1 MTPRGGYKRKR
12 NDALIREES
21 DESIVAVKRGNFRG
35 AKGLYFRNAFEE
47 RSMVRLDTNLQGTPR
62 PKQTDEERVRDF
74 QRKLYRKA
82 KEDKGFRF
90 YVLYDKVRLPYVLR
104 EAYRLS
110 RAKKGAPGVDGK
122 SFEDIERETGSEAFL
137 DGIRLEL
144 ETKTYKPSPVKRVYI
159 PKANGKMRPLGI
171 PTIKDRVI
179 QRACKIVIEPIFE
192 ADFEEESYGFRPK
205 KSAAKAIVKIKENL
219 EEGRTEVLDAD
230 LSAYFDTIPHH
241 ELLVLIGMRISDKN
255 VIHLIKLWLNAP
267 IFEDGETRSGKGCG
281 TPQGGVISPLLA
293 NIYMNLVD
301 KAVKRIGGAFRPYGV
316 TIVRY
321 ADDFILM
328 ARNLPPAAIA
338 YLKNMLARMKLTL
351 NEEKTRIVDAK
362 RESFNFLGF
371 TFEYADDLHGRDR
384 KYLRI
389 TPSAKALQ
397 RIRDNV
403 RDYVKRKR
411 HLGPHEFAG
420 GLNAILRGWMNYYS
434 IQGVSYPKEAFR
446 KLRWY
451 LVDRLYRFFRRKSQ
465 RRCKLSNR
473 GALRWLV
480 EKQGLI
486 DPTRYV
492 RG

>member
-1 MTPRGGYKRKR
+1 VTPRDDYKRER
-12 NDALIREES
+12 NVVLTREES
-21 DESIVAVKRGNFRG
+21 DEPMVAEKRGNARG
-35 AKGLYFRNAFEE
+35 AKGLCFRNAFEE
-47 RSMVRLDTNLQGTPR
+47 RSTVRLETNLQGTPR

-90 YVLYDKVRLPYVLR
+90 YVLYDKVRVSYMLR
-104 EAYRLS
+104 EAYRRC
-110 RAKKGAPGVDGK
+110 RANKGAPGIDGK
-122 SFEDIERETGSEAFL
+122 TFEDIERETGIEAFL
-137 DGIRLEL
+137 ETIRQEL
-144 ETKTYKPSPVKRVYI
+144 EAKTYAPSPVKRVYI

-171 PTIKDRVI
+171 PTIKDRVV
-179 QRACKIVIEPIFE
+179 QMACKMVIEPIFE

-205 KSAAKAIVKIKENL
+205 KSAADAVAKIKRNL

-267 IFEDGETRSGKGCG
+267 ISEEGNTRSGNGCG

-301 KAVKRIGGAFRPYGV
+301 KAVMRIGGAFRPYGV

-328 ARNLPPAAIA
+328 GRNLPPAIIA
-338 YLKNMLARMKLTL
+338 YLKSMLARMKLTL
-351 NEEKTRIVDAK
+351 NEEKTRIVNAK

-371 TFEYADDLHGRDR
+371 TFEYADDLRGRGT
-384 KYLRI
+384 KYWRI
-389 TPSAKALQ
+389 TPGDKALQ
-397 RIRDNV
+397 HIRDSV
-403 RDYVKRKR
+403 RDYVRRKR
-411 HLGPHEFAG
+411 HLGPGEFAR
-420 GLNAILRGWMNYYS
+420 GLNVILRGWMNYFS
-434 IQGVSYPKEAFR
+434 IRGVSYPKEAFR

-451 LVDRLYRFFRRKSQ
+451 LMDRIYRFFRRKSQ
-465 RRCKLSNR
+465 RRSKLSNR
-473 GALRWLV
+473 GAFQWLV
-480 EKQGLI
+480 DKHGLI
-486 DPTRYV
+486 DPTRV
-492 RG
+492 ARA